1 MIKTTL
7 KTIIFFLI
15 GNLLYIFFYNIIK
28 NRNNL
33 LYVLNYH
40 ATYPDDNKSFIKQ
53 IIFLKKYFDFIN
65 EKFLLNKNEINR
77 FNNKPK
83 ILLTFDDGHISNL
96 NILKILEEYKIYSI
110 FFIPYEFIK
119 RKRKKNIIE
128 ENITTN
134 KSFNIISDIKKDN
147 QNKYKTLSMTFSDIK
162 KIIKKGH
169 SVGCHGY
176 NHIRLS
182 DELDN
187 SQLKKEIVNSK
198 KLLENK
204 LKVKINSF
212 SWIIGDYNSYS
223 KRAAEI
229 INENYNFSFATCC
242 EPLDLK
248 KKIFQI
254 HRFNIE
260 SYFSLSRVAFVL
272 SGIYEIM
279 YKKKIEYINIVTK
292 K

>member
-1 MIKTTL
+1 MIKKTL

-15 GNLLYIFFYNIIK
+15 GNLLYLFFYNIIK
-28 NRNNL
+28 NRKNL

-40 ATYPDDNKSFIKQ
+40 ATYPNDNKSFTKQ
-53 IIFLKKYFDFIN
+53 IIFLKKHFNFIN
-65 EKFLLNKNEINR
+65 EKFLLNKNKINR
-77 FNNKPK
+77 LNDKPK

-110 FFIPYEFIK
+110 FFIPYEFIN
-119 RKRKKNIIE
+119 RKPKKNIIE

-134 KSFNIISDIKKDN
+134 KNFNIISDIKKDN
-147 QNKYKTLSMTFSDIK
+147 QNKYKTLSMTFSDLK

-169 SVGCHGY
+169 SIGCHGY

-187 SQLKKEIVNSK
+187 SQLKKEIINSK

-212 SWIIGDYNSYS
+212 SWIIGDYNGYC
-223 KRAAEI
+223 
-229 INENYNFSFATCC
+229 Y
-242 EPLDLK
+242 
-248 KKIFQI
+248 
-254 HRFNIE
+254 
-260 SYFSLSRVAFVL
+260 Y
-272 SGIYEIM
+272 
-279 YKKKIEYINIVTK
+279 YITTISVSSIRR
-292 K
+292 

>member
-1 MIKTTL
+1 MIKKTL

-15 GNLLYIFFYNIIK
+15 GNLLYLFFYNIMK

-40 ATYPDDNKSFIKQ
+40 ATYPNDNKSFTKQ
-53 IIFLKKYFDFIN
+53 IIFFKKHFDFVN
-65 EKFLLNKNEINR
+65 EEFLLNKKKINR
-77 FNNKPK
+77 ISNKPK

-96 NILKILEEYKIYSI
+96 NILKILERYKIYSI
-110 FFIPYEFIK
+110 FFIPYEFIN

-128 ENITTN
+128 ENIITN
-134 KSFNIISDIKKDN
+134 KSFNIISDVKKDN
-147 QNKYKTLSMTFSDIK
+147 QNKYKSLSMTFSDLK
-162 KIIKKGH
+162 NIIKKGH
-169 SVGCHGY
+169 SIGCHGY

-187 SQLKKEIVNSK
+187 SQLKKEIINSK
-198 KLLENK
+198 QLLENK

-229 INENYNFSFATCC
+229 INKNYNLSYATCC

-260 SYFSLSRVAFVL
+260 SYFSLNRVVFVL

-279 YKKKIEYINIVTK
+279 YKKKREYINRITK